1 MKRAIALT
9 VPLFVFAAILGLV
22 LIRERGFPDN
32 ARTTLDQYLT
42 YRQRVEAR
50 AWRVQSIV
58 RARRPWNFTPEMS
71 ALTLG
76 DSARYRTAL
85 DLSGQP
91 REAPI
96 PVTTTDVLANR
107 NYQPEMPLPFPP
119 QEVWCARL
127 EASGHA
133 PAAVFVAL
141 HQDLYNG
148 AWIIHEP
155 ASGVDQ
161 TLSAIGC
168 E

>member
-9 VPLFVFAAILGLV
+9 VPVFVFAAILGLV
-22 LIRERGFPDN
+22 LVSEQGFPTN
-32 ARTTLDQYLT
+32 AQSALDKYMA
-42 YRQRVEAR
+42 YRQRAEGG
-50 AWRVQSIV
+50 AWRAQSIT
-58 RARRPWNFTPEMS
+58 RASRPWDFTQEMS

-85 DLSGQP
+85 DFSGQP
-91 REAPI
+91 PENPI
-96 PVTTTDVLANR
+96 PVSTLDVPAG
-107 NYQPEMPLPFPP
+107 YKSGPAMPLPFPP
-119 QEVWCARL
+119 EDVWCAQL
-127 EASGHA
+127 
-133 PAAVFVAL
+133 AAGDQAAIVFGVL

-155 ASGVDQ
+155 PSEVDQ